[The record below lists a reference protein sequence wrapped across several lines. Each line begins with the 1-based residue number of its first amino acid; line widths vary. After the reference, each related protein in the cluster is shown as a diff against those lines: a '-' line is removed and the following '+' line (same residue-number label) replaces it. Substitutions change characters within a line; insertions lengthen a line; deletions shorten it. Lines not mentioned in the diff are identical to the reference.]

1 MKRAGLKIVAATRPP
16 RMREPWLMRS
26 GPRCASPL
34 SAKRSKLSSDETS
47 GRDKHAHGAYVAM
60 VGGALGVCCIFH
72 TGTWPRPR
80 GGCRRTTFSAR
91 RRKNAWASRC
101 KTPEIARASRRF
113 PHISASQVLIC
124 GMRACWGEV
133 SGVLPPRHRFLPP
146 RPTAR
151 GGRCRR
157 RVGELGGPGRLHA
170 RDPASAPVPDPRGGE
185 RSASRAGRP
194 LSLLRGSPQT
204 PRSAR
209 LVRLIADPAVGRS
222 PSAGGSPNAVAGA

>member
-1 MKRAGLKIVAATRPP
+1 MPTMLMSPWSVA
-16 RMREPWLMRS
+16 RS
-26 GPRCASPL
+26 GFAAFSILEHGL
-34 SAKRSKLSSDETS
+34 SR
-47 GRDKHAHGAYVAM
+47 GADAAVPPSVRAD
-60 VGGALGVCCIFH
+60 V
-72 TGTWPRPR
+72 
-80 GGCRRTTFSAR
+80 RTPGPA
-91 RRKNAWASRC
+91 RC

-170 RDPASAPVPDPRGGE
+170 GDPASAPVPDPRGGE